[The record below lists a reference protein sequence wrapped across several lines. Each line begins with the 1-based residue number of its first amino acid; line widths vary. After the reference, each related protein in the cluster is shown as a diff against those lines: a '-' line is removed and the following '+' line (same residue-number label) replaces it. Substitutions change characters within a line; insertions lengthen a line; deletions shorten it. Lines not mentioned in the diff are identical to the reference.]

1 MIARLLAV
9 TVFLTSRVLAQTAP
23 QNSAVSGIVKDTT
36 GHPLANYSVST
47 DVNATW
53 VDDTIVPSRETRSV
67 ESTTDAQG
75 RYRLSDLPAGEYRI
89 LARSAESFLS
99 MVTRRVTVAGRD
111 LDGIDF
117 RIAVDGVISG
127 KVVDENKEPVPG
139 LTVFLVSREYY
150 LGTLGYFFRS
160 TAQTD
165 DRGQYTL
172 SRVTAEHPYLI
183 MADRIEHRLPPHSEV
198 PLDPKLRRRAPIRT
212 WYPNSPAKEGAMTV
226 VLRPGERREGV
237 DIELKKAQAYCAEGV
252 AESPLGPA
260 ALEFSVEAQSPS
272 SGSSSNGGMFMA
284 PTGGT
289 TGADGKFR
297 ICGLVPGTYRLTV
310 LQRAPNRNQQ
320 PPNYATA
327 NILVV
332 DRDLRNL
339 KLTAAPALPLAG
351 EVIWDGTP
359 PATPVT
365 DKLSISLRP
374 LLRSY
379 YGGENNSVHAGIPGT
394 FSFPGVLMDDYT
406 VWPFLHVPGLYVK
419 DVAYNGRSILNEPL
433 RIGSAMG
440 DASLRVTVARD
451 GATINATVA
460 DKDGNPLSDMTVVA
474 IDASVSS
481 EGMLA
486 ARLVP
491 GKTDQA
497 GQYTRQSLP
506 PGKYYVMASSDS
518 LDVTPESIGKLWRAR
533 NRFTEVELT
542 PFGKIQVTLKP
553 IRLD

>member
-272 SGSSSNGGMFMA
+272 SGSSSSGGMFMA

-460 DKDGNPLSDMTVVA
+460 DKDGNPASDMTVVA
-474 IDASVSS
+474 IDAGVSS

-542 PFGKIQVTLKP
+542 PFGNIQVTLKP